1 MRSNP
6 RTWTAASRVTLVAS
20 LMALAGAAESSGKDL
35 RHQIE
40 QNLVVPNEA
49 RSVPYQW
56 ERPPSLIALY
66 FGASWCGPC
75 HAFTPELIR
84 IRDALR
90 EGGADTE
97 VVYVSSDE
105 SELEMRR
112 YMRSEGM
119 PWPAIDYR
127 KLQSLPAIRSL
138 GGMAPPNLVLISSD
152 GKMIANGWHGR
163 RYGGVQ
169 PVLQTWLTEAKKALI
184 NPRGPVNEQ

>member
-1 MRSNP
+1 MI
-6 RTWTAASRVTLVAS
+6 
-20 LMALAGAAESSGKDL
+20 ALAGAAQSSDKDR

-40 QNLVVPNEA
+40 QNLVVPNEG
-49 RSVPYQW
+49 RSVPYEW
-56 ERPPSLIALY
+56 ARPPSLIALY

-169 PVLQTWLTEAKKALI
+169 PVLQTWLTEANKALI
-184 NPRGPVNEQ
+184 NPPGPVHEQ

>member
-6 RTWTAASRVTLVAS
+6 RAWTAAGQAALAAS
-20 LMALAGAAESSGKDL
+20 LLALAGAAESSGKDL

-49 RSVPYQW
+49 RSVPHQW

-75 HAFTPELIR
+75 HAFTPELIQ

-90 EGGADTE
+90 GGGADTE

-112 YMRSEGM
+112 YMREAGM
-119 PWPAIDYR
+119 PWPAIDHR

-138 GGMAPPNLVLISSD
+138 GGMAPPNLVLVSGD
-152 GKMIANGWHGR
+152 GEMIANGWQGR
-163 RYGGVQ
+163 RYEGLQ
-169 PVLQTWLTEAKKALI
+169 PVLQTWLTEARRSLI
-184 NPRGPVNEQ
+184 NHREP